1 MSGSVA
7 IDVALG
13 LIFTYFVFSSLCS
26 GISEVIAQVLNSR
39 GKALFSSINALIG
52 DANLARQ
59 FWQHDLVRGMV
70 KVRASSTAVPIG
82 MATMAQAASDQAGK
96 VERSLVKILPSYLS
110 ASTFATTIL
119 DLVTADPPVATAA
132 VVPGVAPTAGIP
144 GVAPTAGISGVAPT
158 TGIQGVVNA
167 MAATAEGDAQRLQAS
182 MEKWF
187 NDAMD
192 RLSGW
197 YKRRVKLILLGLA
210 VAVTVGFNVS
220 TVRVAE
226 ELWRQPE
233 LRAAVTAQ
241 AQQTTAT
248 TATTTPS
255 VQKSLQDAATLP
267 VGWGVANRRFDHW
280 QWLWMIVGWVL
291 TGGALTMGAPF
302 WFDLLTRFNSLRS
315 TGPPPAK

>member
-13 LIFTYFVFSSLCS
+13 LIFTYFLFSSLCS
-26 GISEVIAQVLNSR
+26 GINEVIAQVLNSR

-70 KVRASSTAVPIG
+70 KVRATSTAVPIG
-82 MATMAQAASDQAGK
+82 MATVAQAVTDQAGQ
-96 VERSLVKILPSYLS
+96 VDRSLVKILPSYLS
-110 ASTFATTIL
+110 ASTFASTIL
-119 DLVTADPPVATAA
+119 DLVTADPQ
-132 VVPGVAPTAGIP
+132 VVPATGIP
-144 GVAPTAGISGVAPT
+144 GVAPAAGIPGAAPAI
-158 TGIQGVVNA
+158 GIQGVVNA

-210 VAVTVGFNVS
+210 VVVTVGFNVS

-241 AQQTTAT
+241 AQQTTPT

-255 VQKSLQDAATLP
+255 IQKSLQDAATLP
-267 VGWGVANRRFDHW
+267 VGWGVANRRIDHW

-315 TGPPPAK
+315 TGPPPGR